1 MTIPPPEGAA
11 SDDATSLQQIADLTA
26 AYCRGVDRADEALLR
41 SLFHDDST
49 VTSGVFDGNGQQ
61 FAVEICEVVRAVF
74 DETFHSIVDQRIEI
88 IGDSAIG
95 ETCVVAVLT
104 MSDPERGPSEM
115 LTGGR
120 YLDRFERRNGVW
132 KIAGRR
138 FVCDWNRV
146 DSTTA
151 GQARSLGPDDPVYAL
166 WN

>member
-1 MTIPPPEGAA
+1 MTFA
-11 SDDATSLQQIADLTA
+11 SPDPAGDVAISLQQIADLTA

-49 VTSGVFDGNGQQ
+49 VTNGAFNGNGQQ
-61 FAVEICEVVRAVF
+61 FAAEICQVVRAVF
-74 DETFHSIVDQRIEI
+74 DQTFHSIVDQRIEI
-88 IGDSAIG
+88 MGDSATG

-104 MSDPERGPSEM
+104 MSDPDRGPSEM
-115 LTGGR
+115 LIGGR
-120 YLDRFERRNGVW
+120 YLDRFERRDGVW

-151 GQARSLGPDDPVYAL
+151 GQPGRRGPDDPVYAL